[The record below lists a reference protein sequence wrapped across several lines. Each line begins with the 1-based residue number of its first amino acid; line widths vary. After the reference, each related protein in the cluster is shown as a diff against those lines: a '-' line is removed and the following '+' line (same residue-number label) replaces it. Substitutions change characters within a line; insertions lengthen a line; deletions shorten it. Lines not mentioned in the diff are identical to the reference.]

1 MKCCFGGKA
10 TERVRVRAILSAA
23 ANEMPTKGIKK
34 KEAPI
39 AKKESHVCATFLIG
53 QSVTKTFKGIGT
65 FKGRVTDFHRDTG
78 FRVEYEDGDTEDLTE
93 PELVR
98 ACTPPANHA
107 LMLPQPPP
115 SPLAP

>member
-1 MKCCFGGKA
+1 MLLWRESYR
-10 TERVRVRAILSAA
+10 TSTRHLSAA
-23 ANEMPTKGIKK
+23 ANEMPPKGIKK

-93 PELVR
+93 AELVR

-115 SPLAP
+115 SPLAPCVP

>member
-1 MKCCFGGKA
+1 
-10 TERVRVRAILSAA
+10 
-23 ANEMPTKGIKK
+23 MPPSKGIKK

-39 AKKESHVCATFLIG
+39 VKKESHVCATFLIG

-93 PELVR
+93 AELVR

-107 LMLPQPPP
+107 LMLLQPPP
-115 SPLAP
+115 SPLAPCVP

>member
-1 MKCCFGGKA
+1 MFA
-10 TERVRVRAILSAA
+10 RQVFTLVQYSRASLLAPFPSSPRR
-23 ANEMPTKGIKK
+23 NEMPPSKGIKK

-39 AKKESHVCATFLIG
+39 VKKESHVCATFLIG

-93 PELVR
+93 AELVR
-98 ACTPPANHA
+98 ACTRRTTR
-107 LMLPQPPP
+107 
-115 SPLAP
+115 